1 LRNVGELLCELVILY
16 IEEENHETFR
26 NWKNMRKCNDRISMR
41 KLLIPNILLR
51 ISGNIVYEE
60 KWMTKNITC
69 FLRMTSHITNWM
81 ITCQIREFINLYDE
95 NNMR

>member
-1 LRNVGELLCELVILY
+1 MRHSE
-16 IEEENHETFR
+16 IEKVWENAMIQFR
-26 NWKNMRKCNDRISMR
+26 WE
-41 KLLIPNILLR
+41 LLIPTILLR